1 MLLKNVSL
9 HIYIYIYIYIRS
21 SEKFLS
27 FYKEIMDTHFPF
39 YIILSNYVWSI
50 LFYQNKD
57 HNVRQIWFHV
67 CIKMRRCKR
76 RVCKRKTLFRQPNIY
91 IFINVDYWQI
101 QNVAIAYYYVLIIL
115 LYTILIR
122 ILYICNNVN
131 PSSKSDDRLCKIGFI
146 LGTIILNTITV
157 NKKSTTNFC
166 WENRESI
173 FQVPNYRSSLVIY
186 SIQQMTAGKTKQN

>member
-1 MLLKNVSL
+1 
-9 HIYIYIYIYIRS
+9 
-21 SEKFLS
+21 
-27 FYKEIMDTHFPF
+27 
-39 YIILSNYVWSI
+39 
-50 LFYQNKD
+50 
-57 HNVRQIWFHV
+57 
-67 CIKMRRCKR
+67 MRRCKR

-91 IFINVDYWQI
+91 IFINVDYLQI
-101 QNVAIAYYYVLIIL
+101 ENVVIAYYYVLIIL

-157 NKKSTTNFC
+157 NKKSTTNFS